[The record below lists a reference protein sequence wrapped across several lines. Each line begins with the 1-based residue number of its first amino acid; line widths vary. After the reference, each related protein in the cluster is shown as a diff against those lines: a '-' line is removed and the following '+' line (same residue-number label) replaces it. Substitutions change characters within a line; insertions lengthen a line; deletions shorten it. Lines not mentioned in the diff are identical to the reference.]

1 MLNVTGA
8 AIEQL
13 NHMLDRTDG
22 AESQGIRLIENGGEL
37 RLQLD
42 TPQTGDQVVEAGDRP
57 VLLVDPDLSN
67 ALDGATLDAV
77 EGPGGDRQ
85 LTLKGP
91 DAGVDDV
98 GADDAPPSNGAH

>member
-13 NHMLDRTDG
+13 NDILDRTNG
-22 AESQGIRLIENGGEL
+22 TESQGIRLIENGGEL

-42 TPQTGDQVVEAGDRP
+42 TPQTGDQVVAAGDRP
-57 VLLVDPDLSN
+57 VLLVDPDLSS

-77 EGPGGDRQ
+77 VGPGGDRQ
-85 LTLKGP
+85 LTLKGAEA
-91 DAGVDDV
+91 D
-98 GADDAPPSNGAH
+98 ADDAPPPNGTH